1 MRKKLRAR
9 VWPKRVDLVE
19 TAQPN
24 GVNHSMSNSPTRI
37 LAVDDVAM
45 NLTLLSE
52 LLGAEGFVVDTAL
65 TAGEGFALAC
75 DNRYALL
82 LFDIQLP
89 DFNGDVLLQRLRAK
103 SDANSSASP
112 ALALTGELN
121 TALRIHLLKSG
132 FTDVFAK
139 PWSANAIIS
148 AVNKLIGEGST
159 TRPGVEQGDA
169 SDASDALFDRALA
182 LKTTGGDVNLMLK
195 LRAMLVAELISKGSA
210 LRTAFAQND
219 DAGLNEQRHK
229 LAGAAAFTGAVAL
242 VAALS
247 QLKSDPSEAAI
258 AAVECAIS
266 DIIAA
271 SNLVAI

>member
-1 MRKKLRAR
+1 
-9 VWPKRVDLVE
+9 
-19 TAQPN
+19 
-24 GVNHSMSNSPTRI
+24 MSNSPIRI

-82 LFDIQLP
+82 LLDIQLP

-121 TALRIHLLKSG
+121 TTLRIHLLKSG

-159 TRPGVEQGDA
+159 TRPGVEQG
-169 SDASDALFDRALA
+169 DASDALFDRALA